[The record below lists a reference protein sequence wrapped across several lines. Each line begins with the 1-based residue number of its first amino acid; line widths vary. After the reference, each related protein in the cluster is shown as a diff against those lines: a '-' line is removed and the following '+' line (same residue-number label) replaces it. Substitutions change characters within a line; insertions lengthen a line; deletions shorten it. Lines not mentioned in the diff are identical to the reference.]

1 MPVSRY
7 RDESD
12 IDIPMSGVWL
22 CINQGI
28 RELWYS
34 LELKSLSILDKLRR
48 PRRRVLIVDDNID
61 YVRSMATLLRSMGHE
76 CSFAINGTVALDVA
90 RIFRPDTVLLD
101 VGLPDGDG
109 RLLAAQLRREPDLP
123 EMRIVCVTG
132 RAEADPA
139 QSIESG
145 CDAHFV
151 KPVDPAL
158 IENLLKKDR

>member
-1 MPVSRY
+1 VPISRD
-7 RDESD
+7 RDEGD

-22 CINQGI
+22 RVDQGI
-28 RELWYS
+28 RELWRS
-34 LELKSLSILDKLRR
+34 LDLRSILDKPLV
-48 PRRRVLIVDDNID
+48 PHRRVLVVDDNLD
-61 YVRSMATLLRSMGHE
+61 YVRSMTMLLRSMGHE
-76 CSFAINGTVALDVA
+76 CSFAINGTVALEVA
-90 RIFRPDTVLLD
+90 RVFKPDTVLLD

-109 RLLAAQLRREPDLP
+109 RLLAAQLRREPGLP

-139 QSIESG
+139 RSIESG

-158 IENLLKKDR
+158 MENLLEKDR